1 MTIKNIYRGVIT
13 MVITNSGII
22 DNLNAIGKLIE
33 LEDRLDKALLSASGE
48 YAVNHNKKLL
58 MDAYTIYTET
68 LERVKDDREA
78 IGKLLSEEVEIADF
92 RKITENDFKDGIT
105 FKVMQALE
113 FMTE

>member
-1 MTIKNIYRGVIT
+1 M
-13 MVITNSGII
+13 
-22 DNLNAIGKLIE
+22 
-33 LEDRLDKALLSASGE
+33 
-48 YAVNHNKKLL
+48 
-58 MDAYTIYTET
+58 IYTET
-68 LERVKDDREA
+68 LERVKDDRES